1 MFDKT
6 TANHCHHNV
15 CSCRSMGH
23 IHFWCFNEYFVCLC
37 FKFDCFKIC
46 IYVSH
51 FLWGY
56 L

>member
-1 MFDKT
+1 MFERLQQIIAIT
-6 TANHCHHNV
+6 M

-23 IHFWCFNEYFVCLC
+23 IHVWCFNEYFVCLC